1 MNAAKKLVTFVK
13 KETVLCIAGLLAVVS
28 MFIIHPSADYFG
40 YIDYRVLAL
49 LFCFMAVVAGFRSVG
64 LFEWL
69 IKKMLCYVKNARQLE
84 LVLVLG
90 CFFASMW
97 ITNDVAL
104 LTFVPFAVAVL
115 QAAGL
120 TENLIFVIVMQT
132 IAANLGSMC
141 TPIGNPQNLYLYSL
155 SGSPVTAFLKLMF
168 PVTAVSLGLL
178 LVTSLCIPKRE
189 IKVQAERAILE
200 QGAADRKAAGRA
212 ISDRKAADRGLS
224 DRKMSGA
231 EVSDKE
237 EMVRENAKDEKVR
250 LCGYL
255 TLFFLCILTVLHVLD
270 YRMLLAIV
278 IGVLFVL
285 DRQLFTKP
293 DYMLLITF
301 VAFFIL
307 VGNIKNMDGFSA
319 FLRTHVGGHELAAS
333 IFASQIISNVPAA
346 VLLSGFTENINA
358 LILGTNIGGLGTL
371 IASMASLISYKQYAL
386 TPQSEKGKYML
397 VFTDFVRLRC
407 VENLRQLSMR
417 NCSSLDSLPFAIGK
431 RNTCFTSACP
441 NRITSTLHLDSR
453 NLFNFLLVFLRVK
466 TLCLNFSL
474 DICVGN
480 YHCAAFLRLVV
491 YHSFQLSINRLNFSP
506 ILFCRSWIIFH
517 IFSMYGF

>member
-1 MNAAKKLVTFVK
+1 
-13 KETVLCIAGLLAVVS
+13 
-28 MFIIHPSADYFG
+28 
-40 YIDYRVLAL
+40 
-49 LFCFMAVVAGFRSVG
+49 
-64 LFEWL
+64 
-69 IKKMLCYVKNARQLE
+69 
-84 LVLVLG
+84 
-90 CFFASMW
+90 
-97 ITNDVAL
+97 
-104 LTFVPFAVAVL
+104 
-115 QAAGL
+115 
-120 TENLIFVIVMQT
+120 
-132 IAANLGSMC
+132 
-141 TPIGNPQNLYLYSL
+141 
-155 SGSPVTAFLKLMF
+155 MF

-200 QGAADRKAAGRA
+200 QGAADRA

-278 IGVLFVL
+278 IGVLYVL

-346 VLLSGFTENINA
+346 VLLSGFTENINS

-397 VFTDFVRLRC
+397 VFTGWNV
-407 VENLRQLSMR
+407 
-417 NCSSLDSLPFAIGK
+417 
-431 RNTCFTSACP
+431 
-441 NRITSTLHLDSR
+441 
-453 NLFNFLLVFLRVK
+453 VFLVI
-466 TLCLNFSL
+466 LW
-474 DICVGN
+474 IV
-480 YHCAAFLRLVV
+480 AAVF
-491 YHSFQLSINRLNFSP
+491 Y
-506 ILFCRSWIIFH
+506 
-517 IFSMYGF
+517 